1 MEEMGLAASM
11 AQNTQPMRDID
22 QIIQMLMEGVT
33 PQELVQQGVPVE
45 LVQAAM
51 QEISKQTTQ
60 VPPEQAGLANMMVG
74 SAQ

>member
-22 QIIQMLMEGVT
+22 QIVQMLMEGVT

>member
-22 QIIQMLMEGVT
+22 QIIQMLIEGVT

>member
-1 MEEMGLAASM
+1 MEEMGLAASI